1 MHSHT
6 SRDNLPLVL
15 NAQTVAEILGVS
27 LAVAYRF
34 FDREDFPTI
43 RVGVR
48 RKLVSRD
55 AFFEWLDHQA

>member
-15 NAQTVAEILGVS
+15 NARTVAEILGVS

-34 FDREDFPTI
+34 WQLLIAFLIVRIFPQSGS
-43 RVGVR
+43 VCEEN
-48 RKLVSRD
+48 L
-55 AFFEWLDHQA
+55 